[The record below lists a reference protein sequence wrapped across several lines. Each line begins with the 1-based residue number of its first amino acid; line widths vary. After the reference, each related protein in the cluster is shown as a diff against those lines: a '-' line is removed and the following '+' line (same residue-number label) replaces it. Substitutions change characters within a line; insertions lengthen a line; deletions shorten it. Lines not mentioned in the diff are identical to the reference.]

1 MKIIINLTEEKD
13 LLNKGYELHTDKW
26 YSSSALFQYLQAQKT
41 SVVSTVH
48 TNIKGMLSDLQQLR
62 RRHIILRV
70 HWLECSSLS
79 GWTSVW
85 WQCFPSTTPA
95 RSPPCLSTTEG
106 LRGQSPKLW
115 FPTTMTCK
123 ALTYRISWCCCTYQ
137 PEKPSGTRIFFFIC
151 WIWQS

>member
-70 HWLECSSLS
+70 H
-79 GWTSVW
+79 
-85 WQCFPSTTPA
+85 
-95 RSPPCLSTTEG
+95 
-106 LRGQSPKLW
+106 
-115 FPTTMTCK
+115 
-123 ALTYRISWCCCTYQ
+123 
-137 PEKPSGTRIFFFIC
+137 
-151 WIWQS
+151 